1 MEENK
6 NGFNSPNARR
16 IQEVLP
22 ISSEDCR
29 DDMCD
34 RDREIDDAQTNL
46 ELKLIPKEAVVFK
59 QPSGRSKSHIVR
71 STEEEAELR
80 RFALMVINDR
90 IAFCQKY
97 KTEEEEIG
105 KCACESIR
113 RYIRLSRQSASRAIS
128 KEKLCAIKKMF
139 EEMKKEGKIKCPE
152 YKLP

>member
-1 MEENK
+1 MEEHK

-22 ISSEDCR
+22 ISSKDCL
-29 DDMCD
+29 DAMCD
-34 RDREIDDAQTNL
+34 KDRETDQTNL

-59 QPSGRSKSHIVR
+59 QPSGRSKSHIAR
-71 STEEEAELR
+71 SPEEEAELR
-80 RFALMVINDR
+80 RFAQIVINDR

-97 KTEEEEIG
+97 KTDEEEIG

-113 RYIRLSRQSASRAIS
+113 RYIRLSKESASRAIS